1 MPLGSYNVDKNK
13 LSISGFSSGGVFTAQ
28 FHVAFSKI
36 IMGAGIIAG
45 ATPVTMTNA
54 YTYAREG
61 KIDDP
66 SNLKHSKV
74 YLFSG
79 IIDTVVYQGTSEY
92 Y

>member
-1 MPLGSYNVDKNK
+1 MALGSYNVDKNK
-13 LSISGFSSGGVFTAQ
+13 LSISGFSSGGFFTAQ

-45 ATPVTMTNA
+45 ATPVTMRNA
-54 YTYAREG
+54 SIFAREG

-74 YLFSG
+74 YIFSG
-79 IIDTVVYQGTSEY
+79 TKDTVINPGT
-92 Y
+92 